1 MKATVQYNDFVGS
14 AAADISDHF
23 SLNDFLKERNVDTER
38 YNAIGAE
45 FYCGYSDFFSVYII
59 CVDKDRSTDE
69 KRYLVN
75 IGFEKK
81 ITKDEFFDLFKRFN
95 VVITQKY
102 GKYESQEI
110 EESIRFDD
118 RGEEDDE

>member
-1 MKATVQYNDFVGS
+1 M
-14 AAADISDHF
+14 
-23 SLNDFLKERNVDTER
+23 
-38 YNAIGAE
+38 
-45 FYCGYSDFFSVYII
+45 
-59 CVDKDRSTDE
+59 DKDRSTDE

>member
-1 MKATVQYNDFVGS
+1 MKATVQYNDFVGT

-23 SLNDFLKERNVDTER
+23 SLSDFLKSRNVDTER
-38 YNAIGAE
+38 YDAIGVE
-45 FYCGYSDFFSVYII
+45 FYCGYSDFFSVSIL
-59 CVDKDRSTDE
+59 CVDKERSTVE

-102 GKYESQEI
+102 GKYESLEI
-110 EESIRFDD
+110 EESITLDD